1 MDTSVKDE
9 VMKDFKDSV
18 SKIDFTKYNPKS
30 NEFETALFTGLMWM
44 ILNEAQEGDLK
55 IESNH
60 EDETHDE
67 VSDEI
72 HGAKKYLQRYI
83 DTKDENYKKMARDE
97 LDHASF
103 LIKRAYNRPIGMD
116 ERNRLKK
123 YESDIMQVN
132 EQIGMA

>member
-132 EQIGMA
+132 EQIGMV